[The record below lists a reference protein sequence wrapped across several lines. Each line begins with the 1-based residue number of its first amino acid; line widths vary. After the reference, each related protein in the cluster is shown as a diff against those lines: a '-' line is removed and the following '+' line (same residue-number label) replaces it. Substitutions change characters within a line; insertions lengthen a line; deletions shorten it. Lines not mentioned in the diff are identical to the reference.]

1 MRPTNRDWPELLWRQ
16 PAALDS
22 AMTARIEP
30 FRTRAFSAPPST
42 LLLGLL
48 LTACDAQP
56 SAEATALTASDV
68 EQTEPGGRPPATLVA
83 SFDGLGWGFQGPHG
97 PTSGRNPSDNSL
109 AVGPDHIVQV
119 VNTRL
124 AIFTK
129 RGERFD
135 TTGQVLYGAV
145 PTNTL
150 FHGFGGACEER
161 NNGDAVVR
169 YDQLADRWLVVMPI
183 FRRGA
188 ARPDQPGSWTAGDSV
203 YSSPAG
209 VVGQPGPAA
218 PLYSPPP
225 APAEAPA
232 AGGRASGAPGPPPA
246 EETGPYSMCYG
257 VSTSSNPLGSW
268 YRYEFLRPL
277 FPDYPRPAVWPDGW
291 YVPTSTGDDVIE
303 KHACVVERTRMLAG
317 EPAREQCLVLSDVN
331 FLNNADLDGRAL
343 PPAGA
348 PNIMMAT
355 GGTQL
360 LGDYEDD
367 GIYAWLFDVDWE
379 DPSRTRV
386 TGPQKVAVAPYHY
399 LCDGQL
405 TNCVRQPGTDR
416 HLDAQG
422 DKIMARLV
430 YRNVNGREMIVAVH
444 SVQTAANAGGVR
456 WYEFGVDADRSIVLR
471 QQGTYAPDGFFRWM
485 ASPAIDAAG
494 NIGIGYTFGGTPHY
508 PGQRFAGQRSTRS
521 ADASRIGARGRRRR
535 TDEHTTLGGLQPDR
549 DRPERRLHHLVRGG
563 PLREGCAHLLVPY
576 RCVPD
581 AGVRRLIGG

>member
-1 MRPTNRDWPELLWRQ
+1 MRTGIEMLLTHA
-16 PAALDS
+16 PAPLTFAV
-22 AMTARIEP
+22 
-30 FRTRAFSAPPST
+30 
-42 LLLGLL
+42 LLGLL
-48 LTACDAQP
+48 LIACDAQP
-56 SAEATALTASDV
+56 SAEAAPLASADV
-68 EQTEPGGRPPATLVA
+68 EQTEPGGRPPATLVT
-83 SFDGLGWGFQGPHG
+83 SFEGLGWGFQGPHG
-97 PTSGRNPSDNSL
+97 PSTGRNPSDNSL

-150 FHGFGGACEER
+150 FHGFGGTCEAR

-188 ARPDQPGSWTAGDSV
+188 TRPDQPGPWTPGDSV
-203 YSSPAG
+203 HSSPAG
-209 VVGQPGPAA
+209 VEGQPGPAA
-218 PLYSPPP
+218 PLFSPPP
-225 APAEAPA
+225 ASAEPPA
-232 AGGRASGAPGPPPA
+232 AAGRAGGPPAPSPA
-246 EETGPYSMCYG
+246 EETGPYSMCYA
-257 VSTSSNPLGSW
+257 VSTSPDPLGSW

-303 KHACVVERTRMLAG
+303 KHACVVERTSMLAG
-317 EPAREQCLVLSDVN
+317 EAARELCVVLADVN
-331 FLNNADLDGRAL
+331 FLNNADLDGRTL
-343 PPAGA
+343 PPTGA

-360 LGDYEDD
+360 RGDYEDD
-367 GIYAWLFDVDWE
+367 GIYAWQFDVDWE

-405 TNCVRQPGTDR
+405 SNCVRQPGTDR

-422 DKIMARLV
+422 D
-430 YRNVNGREMIVAVH
+430 
-444 SVQTAANAGGVR
+444 
-456 WYEFGVDADRSIVLR
+456 
-471 QQGTYAPDGFFRWM
+471 
-485 ASPAIDAAG
+485 
-494 NIGIGYTFGGTPHY
+494 
-508 PGQRFAGQRSTRS
+508 
-521 ADASRIGARGRRRR
+521 
-535 TDEHTTLGGLQPDR
+535 
-549 DRPERRLHHLVRGG
+549 
-563 PLREGCAHLLVPY
+563 
-576 RCVPD
+576 
-581 AGVRRLIGG
+581 